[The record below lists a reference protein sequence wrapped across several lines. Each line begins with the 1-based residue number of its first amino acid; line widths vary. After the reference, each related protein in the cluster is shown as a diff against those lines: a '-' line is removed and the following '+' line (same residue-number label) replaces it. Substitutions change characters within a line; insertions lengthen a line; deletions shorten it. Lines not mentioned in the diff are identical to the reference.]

1 MILGKLLVQA
11 PTWIVD
17 GIDSLPSVCYLC
29 LLLIFSYRNNLHS
42 CSTICSVPVLLAFF
56 LINQSLPIPISWWIF
71 PIVSR
76 FLCGFS
82 FFKKNYLIH
91 FEWIFEEIRDKNPI
105 KFLCWIVYQHQLL
118 KRPHFCTVSFC
129 ILCQILCMLSF
140 LVSFLGPLPYSCIL
154 ICFLCVYQT
163 VYMTIAIRCNNKNNT
178 HVVNFSILSVSD
190 HSFPEGK

>member
-82 FFKKNYLIH
+82 FFLKKTIWSILNGFLKKL
-91 FEWIFEEIRDKNPI
+91 EIRIQLN
-105 KFLCWIVYQHQLL
+105 FCVGLFTSTNCWKDHIFVLYL
-118 KRPHFCTVSFC
+118 FASFVKYYVC
-129 ILCQILCMLSF
+129 LAFWFPSWVLYHI
-140 LVSFLGPLPYSCIL
+140 LVSSSVFY
-154 ICFLCVYQT
+154 VYT
-163 VYMTIAIRCNNKNNT
+163 RLYIW
-178 HVVNFSILSVSD
+178 L
-190 HSFPEGK
+190 

>member
-42 CSTICSVPVLLAFF
+42 CCPICSVPVLLAFF

-71 PIVSR
+71 PIFSR

-82 FFKKNYLIH
+82 FFFFKKKLFLIH

-105 KFLCWIVYQHQLL
+105 KFCVGLFTSTNCWKDHIFVLCLFAFFVKYYVCLAFWFSSWVLYHI
-118 KRPHFCTVSFC
+118 
-129 ILCQILCMLSF
+129 
-140 LVSFLGPLPYSCIL
+140 LVSSSVFY
-154 ICFLCVYQT
+154 VYT
-163 VYMTIAIRCNNKNNT
+163 RLYIW
-178 HVVNFSILSVSD
+178 L
-190 HSFPEGK
+190 

>member
-1 MILGKLLVQA
+1 MQYYLFCSCAVGILSDQSVLAHPNILMD
-11 PTWIVD
+11 ISH
-17 GIDSLPSVCYLC
+17 SLQISMW
-29 LLLIFSYRNNLHS
+29 FQ
-42 CSTICSVPVLLAFF
+42 FF
-56 LINQSLPIPISWWIF
+56 L
-71 PIVSR
+71 
-76 FLCGFS
+76 
-82 FFKKNYLIH
+82 KKNYLIH

-154 ICFLCVYQT
+154 ICFLCVYQA